1 MNKIYNKL
9 NNRVKNDNGE
19 ANTIEM
25 IFIMLLLIM
34 VMITVID
41 AGMYFNTRYVMT
53 NAAQN
58 GARTAAVFGGVEP
71 NAISKKYGIT
81 SIPAN
86 CDQSIASSVVA
97 CTVVD
102 ELKTQKQSVSGQ
114 VLRVDCGPGKTN
126 KVGDRTYCEI
136 DYNYRSIPGSAIG
149 LANFSGKNTVKMTA
163 ESEVVHK

>member
-114 VLRVDCGPGKTN
+114 V
-126 KVGDRTYCEI
+126 
-136 DYNYRSIPGSAIG
+136 
-149 LANFSGKNTVKMTA
+149 F
-163 ESEVVHK
+163 ES

>member
-1 MNKIYNKL
+1 MNNIYNRL
-9 NNRVKNDNGE
+9 NNRIKNDNGE

-25 IFIMLLLIM
+25 IFI
-34 VMITVID
+34 MITVID

-58 GARTAAVFGGVEP
+58 GARTAAVFGGVDP
-71 NAISKKYGIT
+71 NAISKKYGVT
-81 SIPAN
+81 SIPSN
-86 CDQSIASSVVA
+86 CDKSIASSVVA

-102 ELKTQKQSVSGQ
+102 ELKEQKQSVSGQ
-114 VLRVDCGPGKTN
+114 VLRVDCGPGKTS